1 MKRLGKYLTTL
12 FFMLAAAA
20 GLADEG
26 RPQGETVIIAD
37 ECGRGAAGRA
47 AWVDAFAR
55 AAGGEV
61 VNAARPGWKSSD
73 VWYVREVLG
82 QHPRAAAYVLMA
94 SPNDLKAIATVDP
107 EAVAR
112 VGARYGY
119 MADIIMEANPK
130 ARVLLAA
137 PPQVDPARHAG
148 FPESSLVLSEM
159 LAANLNKTAQTRR
172 LHFVN
177 LLDAFP
183 ADAAAKSV
191 FPAGAKEQERLG
203 QMLAAELS
211 DPVAGASA
219 PLCAQVAKV
228 APPAAGL
235 PVTDTAGADAL
246 ASSIAADLAA
256 MPGMSA
262 GVSGR
267 KTPAAPAVIRNY
279 ICDRDT
285 SSVMSEEGV
294 SLAQGVAESI
304 RNALGRNA
312 DEEEE
317 FRMNEAFNFPG
328 ADEYA
333 LVTREP
339 PVNEA
344 VISAIVPPAAASGFA
359 GSVVD
364 WDAVPAPENPGF
376 NAVALAPANK
386 EKVDA
391 PAPRGVSAADFS
403 ADPDAVSVPGM
414 SDLAAMEAAAGADA
428 DEGAPAGELLA
439 NVVRE
444 PVVIRHDP
452 DAPQQDLS
460 NAPWNRPVEVAAV
473 TPENPEVAAAAP
485 AEAAPETTAIA
496 ALPAAPARP
505 AAPDDFGP
513 MPDAEGGADEMPTV
527 KMEALFNGEKTLGG
541 TAAAGARRR
550 YVNAESTMLPL
561 GATAATAAA
570 PLPAIPG
577 YAVYIHTEA
586 E

>member
-20 GLADEG
+20 GLADES
-26 RPQGETVIIAD
+26 RLQGETVIVAD
-37 ECGRGAAGRA
+37 ECGRGPAGRA

-55 AAGGEV
+55 AVGGEV

-82 QHPRAAAYVLMA
+82 QHPAAAAYVLVA

-137 PPQVDPARHAG
+137 PPQVDPSRHAG
-148 FPESSLVLSEM
+148 FPESAIVLSEM
-159 LAANLNKTAQTRR
+159 LAANLNKAAETRR
-172 LHFVN
+172 LHFVS

-183 ADAAAKSV
+183 AAATAASV
-191 FPAGAKEQERLG
+191 FPTGAKEQERLG

-219 PLCAQVAKV
+219 PICAQVAKV
-228 APPAAGL
+228 APPAAGK
-235 PVTDTAGADAL
+235 PVTDAAGADAL

-256 MPGMSA
+256 LPGLGA
-262 GVSGR
+262 GAPAR

-279 ICDRDT
+279 ICDRDV
-285 SSVMSEEGV
+285 SAVMSEEGL
-294 SLAQGVAESI
+294 SLAQGVAESL
-304 RNALGRNA
+304 RGALGRNI

-317 FRMNEAFNFPG
+317 MRMNEAFNFPG

-333 LVTREP
+333 LITREP

-376 NAVALAPANK
+376 NAVALAPADKK

-391 PAPRGVSAADFS
+391 PAPRGVSADDFS

-414 SDLAAMEAAAGADA
+414 SDLAAMEAAADA
-428 DEGAPAGELLA
+428 DAPAGELLA

-473 TPENPEVAAAAP
+473 TPENPEAP
-485 AEAAPETTAIA
+485 AATTTAA
-496 ALPAAPARP
+496 TAVATLPAAPARP
-505 AAPDDFGP
+505 AADDFAP
-513 MPDAEGGADEMPTV
+513 MPDADGGADELPTV

-541 TAAAGARRR
+541 TAAASSRRR

-561 GATAATAAA
+561 RAEAA